1 MKGQALHI
9 TFHNP
14 NTEAETQHMAKEFIT
29 RAVSETF
36 FKILL
41 ENEENHTPTFLAT
54 PEDPLQ

>member
-14 NTEAETQHMAKEFIT
+14 NTKTETQNMAIEFIT

-36 FKILL
+36 FNILL
-41 ENEENHTPTFLAT
+41 EREENHISPFLPA
-54 PEDPLQ
+54 PEDNLK